1 MLLESFVNDFFGTLV
16 FSSLL
21 NVDVENRV
29 IATQGREMNENQDS
43 KAVPSLW
50 LFRIGDMMWISVI
63 TEPHL
68 KM

>member
-29 IATQGREMNENQDS
+29 IATQGREMNENQDG
-43 KAVPSLW
+43 KAVLSL
-50 LFRIGDMMWISVI
+50 
-63 TEPHL
+63 
-68 KM
+68 